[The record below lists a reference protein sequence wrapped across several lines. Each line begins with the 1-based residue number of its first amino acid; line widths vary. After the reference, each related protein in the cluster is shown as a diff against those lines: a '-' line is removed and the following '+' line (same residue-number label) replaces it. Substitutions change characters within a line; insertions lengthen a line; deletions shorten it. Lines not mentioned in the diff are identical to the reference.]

1 MIRFLLECRRLFEK
15 YSKDEMSVYA
25 AQASFFIIL
34 ASIPFLMLL
43 LSLIQATPLV
53 NESDL
58 LSLVV
63 QMVPDTLDG
72 LVVYVLDSLHSDSP
86 MALLSATAIAAL
98 WSVLPGNVKHRAGLK
113 PGLGHRDPEKLYRPP
128 DHLRRIYSPFF
139 PHVSFV
145 HGAPGVR
152 GADPETGL
160 GLDPFDVHL

>member
-72 LVVYVLDSLHSDSP
+72 LVVYVLDSLIP
-86 MALLSATAIAAL
+86 T
-98 WSVLPGNVKHRAGLK
+98 LPWPFCQPRPLQPSGPP
-113 PGLGHRDPEKLYRPP
+113 PGEC
-128 DHLRRIYSPFF
+128 
-139 PHVSFV
+139 
-145 HGAPGVR
+145 
-152 GADPETGL
+152 
-160 GLDPFDVHL
+160 

>member
-98 WSVLPGNVKHRAGLK
+98 WSSSRGMLSIERGLNRVW
-113 PGLGHRDPEKLYRPP
+113 GTGIQRNYIV
-128 DHLRRIYSPFF
+128 RRIICAGYTVLFSLMCLLCMVLLVFGEQIQKQVWAWIP
-139 PHVSFV
+139 P
-145 HGAPGVR
+145 
-152 GADPETGL
+152 
-160 GLDPFDVHL
+160 

>member
-1 MIRFLLECRRLFEK
+1 MIRFLLECKRLFEK

-98 WSVLPGNVKHRAGLK
+98 WSSSRGMLSIERGLTGSGAQRSRETISSAGSSA
-113 PGLGHRDPEKLYRPP
+113 P
-128 DHLRRIYSPFF
+128 DIQSFF
-139 PHVSFV
+139 PSVSFV

>member
-1 MIRFLLECRRLFEK
+1 MIRLLLECRRLFEK

-98 WSVLPGNVKHRAGLK
+98 WSSSGSSA
-113 PGLGHRDPEKLYRPP
+113 P
-128 DHLRRIYSPFF
+128 DIQSFF
-139 PHVSFV
+139 PSCVFCAWCSWCS
-145 HGAPGVR
+145 GSRSRNRSGPGS
-152 GADPETGL
+152 L
-160 GLDPFDVHL
+160 

>member
-86 MALLSATAIAAL
+86 MALL
-98 WSVLPGNVKHRAGLK
+98 PGNVKHRAGLK

-160 GLDPFDVHL
+160 GLDPPDVHL

>member
-98 WSVLPGNVKHRAGLK
+98 WSSSRGMLSIERGLT
-113 PGLGHRDPEKLYRPP
+113 GSWGTGIQRNYIV
-128 DHLRRIYSPFF
+128 RRIICAGYTVLFSLMCLLCMVLLVFGSRSRNRSGPGSP
-139 PHVSFV
+139 
-145 HGAPGVR
+145 
-152 GADPETGL
+152 
-160 GLDPFDVHL
+160 